1 MNHKEPEKLRERI
14 ITGSIVETLL
24 KLSYPLIFINLIH
37 VIYNLTDTFWLG
49 KLGRAA
55 VSAPTI
61 SWPIIWTIMSLGM
74 GFSVAGFAF
83 ISQYAGA
90 GKWDQVKR
98 NIGNLFSILFI
109 FSLIFAILTI
119 IFAPYILKLLGTPK
133 DTYKGALTYLRV
145 MFAGIP
151 FSFGGF
157 AFSFSL
163 RALGD
168 TATPT
173 KINSVGIILN
183 MILDPILILG
193 LGPIPKMGVLGAAI
207 ATIFSSTVA
216 TLLGF
221 RLIFAGKVGI
231 KFSLHD
237 FKPDW
242 KLFKKYFTVG
252 LPASIGQSLN
262 SFGFV
267 VLMGIVSHFGSVA
280 IAAYGIGQ
288 RIINLIFTVSDGIS
302 QAMATMVGQNIGAKN
317 FKRTAQIVKKS
328 LLINIV
334 FISVPALVIFLLRNS
349 IYGLFIKDIL
359 VIKEGSLF
367 YTYFLISMPFFGIFA
382 IYTQVLRTAGKTKE
396 SMALGLVR
404 LWGLRVPLAYFLSI
418 IVGSRGIWIGMSISN
433 IFGAFIS
440 YLWYQKGTWKES
452 LVDEHSSS
460 SS

>member
-1 MNHKEPEKLRERI
+1 
-14 ITGSIVETLL
+14 
-24 KLSYPLIFINLIH
+24 
-37 VIYNLTDTFWLG
+37 
-49 KLGRAA
+49 
-55 VSAPTI
+55 
-61 SWPIIWTIMSLGM
+61 
-74 GFSVAGFAF
+74 
-83 ISQYAGA
+83 
-90 GKWDQVKR
+90 
-98 NIGNLFSILFI
+98 
-109 FSLIFAILTI
+109 
-119 IFAPYILKLLGTPK
+119 
-133 DTYKGALTYLRV
+133 
-145 MFAGIP
+145 
-151 FSFGGF
+151 
-157 AFSFSL
+157 
-163 RALGD
+163 
-168 TATPT
+168 
-173 KINSVGIILN
+173 
-183 MILDPILILG
+183 
-193 LGPIPKMGVLGAAI
+193 
-207 ATIFSSTVA
+207 
-216 TLLGF
+216 
-221 RLIFAGKVGI
+221 
-231 KFSLHD
+231 
-237 FKPDW
+237 
-242 KLFKKYFTVG
+242 
-252 LPASIGQSLN
+252 
-262 SFGFV
+262 
-267 VLMGIVSHFGSVA
+267 
-280 IAAYGIGQ
+280 
-288 RIINLIFTVSDGIS
+288 VSDGIS